1 MMKRIVLCIL
11 IGIFLSLPISG
22 FAKKELAIDL
32 SFETIEERKNL
43 RLSFDMD
50 ENEFFSSAKIRYKR
64 YEDSMSKNH
73 GQLKLGYDPI
83 INELWSLWFFE
94 QVGYDEKQGTD
105 LENFAGG
112 GLKRKLINRE
122 DLKFSISGG
131 FLHHHLNYE
140 ENIDNLMRFS
150 LRFKNAKQF
159 SKNINFNLI
168 IFYQPAIESFK
179 DYIIDGK
186 ASIKYNFTEMLG
198 MKLKIEDVYRSVT
211 EMDEKNDLRTSLH
224 ITIDF

>member
-1 MMKRIVLCIL
+1 MKRIVLCIL
-11 IGIFLSLPISG
+11 IGIFLSLPIPG

-32 SFETIEERKNL
+32 SFETIGQRKNL
-43 RLSFDMD
+43 GISFDMA
-50 ENEFFSSAKIRYKR
+50 ENEFFGSAKIRYKR
-64 YEDSMSKNH
+64 REDRMSKNH

-94 QVGYDEKQGTD
+94 RSGYDRKQDID

-112 GLKRKLINRE
+112 GLKCRLINRE

-140 ENIDNLMRFS
+140 EDIDNLMRFS

-159 SKNINFNLI
+159 SKNISFNFM
-168 IFYQPAIESFK
+168 IFYQPAIGSFK
-179 DYIIDGK
+179 DYIID
-186 ASIKYNFTEMLG
+186 AETSIKYNFTERLG
-198 MKLKIEDVYRSVT
+198 MKLKIEDMYRSVT